1 MNRGA
6 LAGRLQRTYLQIDL
20 RSLALGRIV
29 LGLVLL
35 GDLLHRVPYLR
46 DFYSNLG
53 LIPNHTVLWRPP
65 FPRIFSVF
73 FMASLPEEAAL
84 WFFFAFVC
92 FFCFLIGYRTRLFH
106 LLSFAMTTS
115 LHNRIILAENWGG
128 VAIGV
133 LMVWTFFLP
142 LGRRFSVDA
151 IRASL
156 RARPDETTAELA
168 AGVPPP
174 DERPTTSLAALGL
187 LLQIAVIYWLNF
199 VHKSGP
205 TWRDG
210 SAVHYVLWQER
221 IVTWVGLQVRE
232 HAPYALT
239 KLLTEGTLVIEASA
253 AFLVLSPIFW
263 RWTRFLAALLL
274 VGLHGGIALLVN
286 LGVFSAAMIAFQPF
300 LLTEAQWKLFARL
313 VPRRGRAR
321 TVFYDADCGVC
332 WAVVRVLARMDVHG
346 RLRWL
351 PNSDQAELPRGI
363 EPALLAQSV
372 LVVDPQRDR
381 RWTRAEAFAEILGAL
396 PFGRLWAWPMRL
408 PGLRALAGLAYDAF
422 ARRRTTISTWLGL
435 AACGVPSI
443 VAGAPGS
450 AEPRSVQA
458 NRVAE
463 TPLGAWFREK
473 TPLLR
478 EVGAAAVFI
487 VLVAEFVVSNPGII
501 PRALRFERRPE
512 WMVAAVMYPHITE
525 AWALFAP
532 EAPLT
537 DETISVDAVTREGR
551 HVDPYNEVAS
561 RVATVPIDDVPVR
574 LAQVSFFFDYTL
586 RIPSAGAYH
595 QAFLEWLLRY
605 PERTGRPGDAITS
618 FDAFVVTHDSPKP
631 DETAPTHPRKVR
643 FLRWP

>member
-46 DFYSNLG
+46 EFYSNLG

-73 FMASLPEEAAL
+73 FMASLPGEAAL
-84 WFFFAFVC
+84 WFLIAFVC

-115 LHNRIILAENWGG
+115 LHNRIVLAENWGS

-133 LMVWTFFLP
+133 LMVWTVFLP

-174 DERPTTSLAALGL
+174 DERQTTSLAALGL
-187 LLQIAVIYWLNF
+187 LLQIAAIYWLNYLQ
-199 VHKSGP
+199 KSGP
-205 TWRDG
+205 TWRNG

-221 IVTWVGLQVRE
+221 IITWVGLQVRE

-239 KLLTEGTLVIEASA
+239 KLLTAGTLVIEASA

-332 WAVVRVLARMDVHG
+332 WAVVRVLARLDVHG

-351 PNSDQAELPRGI
+351 PNSDEAELPGGI
-363 EPALLAQSV
+363 EPALLAQSI

-381 RWTRAEAFAEILGAL
+381 RWTRADAFAEILGAL
-396 PFGRLWAWPMRL
+396 PLGRLWAWPMRL
-408 PGLRALAGLAYDAF
+408 PGLRALAGFAYDGF
-422 ARRRTTISTWLGL
+422 ARRRTAISTWLGL
-435 AACGVPSI
+435 AACGVPS
-443 VAGAPGS
+443 VPRGATVPD
-450 AEPRSVQA
+450 R
-458 NRVAE
+458 E
-463 TPLGAWFREK
+463 TPLGARVRK
-473 TPLLR
+473 RSPVLR
-478 EVGAAAVFI
+478 ELGAAAVFV
-487 VLVAEFVVSNPGII
+487 VLASEVSVSNSSIPG
-501 PRALRFERRPE
+501 ALRFEHRPD
-512 WMVAAVMYPHITE
+512 WMVAVAMYPHITE

-532 EAPLT
+532 DAPLT
-537 DETISVDAVTREGR
+537 DETIYVDAVTREGR
-551 HVDPYNEVAS
+551 HVDPYNEMFS
-561 RVATVPIDDVPVR
+561 RVAAVPIDDVPVR
-574 LAQVSFFFDYTL
+574 LAQASFFFDYTL

-595 QAFLEWLLRY
+595 QALLEWLLRY

-618 FDAFVVTHDSPKP
+618 LETFVVTHDSPKP
-631 DETAPTHPRKVR
+631 GETAPTHPRKLL
-643 FLRWP
+643 FLHWP

>member
-1 MNRGA
+1 M
-6 LAGRLQRTYLQIDL
+6 
-20 RSLALGRIV
+20 
-29 LGLVLL
+29 
-35 GDLLHRVPYLR
+35 
-46 DFYSNLG
+46 
-53 LIPNHTVLWRPP
+53 
-65 FPRIFSVF
+65 
-73 FMASLPEEAAL
+73 
-84 WFFFAFVC
+84 
-92 FFCFLIGYRTRLFH
+92 
-106 LLSFAMTTS
+106 
-115 LHNRIILAENWGG
+115 
-128 VAIGV
+128 
-133 LMVWTFFLP
+133 
-142 LGRRFSVDA
+142 
-151 IRASL
+151 
-156 RARPDETTAELA
+156 
-168 AGVPPP
+168 
-174 DERPTTSLAALGL
+174 
-187 LLQIAVIYWLNF
+187 
-199 VHKSGP
+199 
-205 TWRDG
+205 
-210 SAVHYVLWQER
+210 
-221 IVTWVGLQVRE
+221 
-232 HAPYALT
+232 
-239 KLLTEGTLVIEASA
+239 IEASA

-332 WAVVRVLARMDVHG
+332 WAVVRVLARLDVHG

-351 PNSDQAELPRGI
+351 PNSDRAELPAGI
-363 EPALLAQSV
+363 EPALLAQSI

-408 PGLRALAGLAYDAF
+408 PGLRELAGLAYDAF

-443 VAGAPGS
+443 VTGAPGS

-458 NRVAE
+458 IRAAE
-463 TPLGAWFREK
+463 TPLGAWLREK

-478 EVGAAAVFI
+478 ELGAAAVFI

-574 LAQVSFFFDYTL
+574 LGQVSFFFDYTL

-631 DETAPTHPRKVR
+631 DETAPTHSRKVR